1 MVMPKLLLVVLI
13 YRVSEDLFKIMTI
26 RNGNDSAA
34 FDLR

>member
-13 YRVSEDLFKIMTI
+13 YRVSKDLFKIMVI

>member
-1 MVMPKLLLVVLI
+1 MVMPKLLLVLI
-13 YRVSEDLFKIMTI
+13 YRVSEDLLKIMAI